1 MKTRGR
7 KPTLRD
13 MPAVL
18 ALFSNQELATALGL
32 KYATAAAMKQRGWVD
47 SAYWV
52 RLVTAVH
59 ERGLVLTYE
68 MLCQWAARARG
79 RTPRAKSSRSRV
91 RRRPTR
97 RSSSTAA
104 IGPPP

>member
-1 MKTRGR
+1 MKSRGR

-18 ALFSNQELATALGL
+18 ALFSNLELATALGL
-32 KYATAAAMKQRGWVD
+32 KYATAAAMRQRGWVD

-52 RLVTAVH
+52 KLVTAVH
-59 ERGLVLTYE
+59 ERDRVLTYE
-68 MLCQWAARARG
+68 MLCRWAHARG
-79 RTPRAKSSRSRV
+79 RTPRAKSSRSPV

-97 RSSSTAA
+97 RSSTAA
-104 IGPPP
+104 TGPPP